1 MLNVGK
7 LVFVAL
13 FGAMAITSPCAM
25 AQTQAAGAYAQ
36 PTRAQAVRADDA
48 MAIVDVIA
56 RMNGAIDTNN
66 YPLYASYYTP
76 DGVIDSGF
84 GPPVSG
90 HAAIIASLEASAP
103 FITNKRHAAANIV
116 LNRQGRDIV
125 ATYYL
130 TVFERASS
138 VSVAGTAL
146 IVDEFRKIDGVWRV
160 VRHTTRMDP
169 ATIAALMASQPA
181 AN

>member
-1 MLNVGK
+1 MSKVK
-7 LVFVAL
+7 HIMFAAL
-13 FGAMAITSPCAM
+13 IGAMTMTAPSAM
-25 AQTQAAGAYAQ
+25 AQTPTAGAYA
-36 PTRAQAVRADDA
+36 PTSRTQAVRAEDA
-48 MAIVDVIA
+48 VAIADVIA
-56 RMNGAIDTNN
+56 RMNGAIDTND
-66 YPLYASYYTP
+66 YPLYASYYLP

-130 TVFERASS
+130 TVFDRASS

-146 IVDEFRKIDGVWRV
+146 IVDEFRKVDGVWRV

-169 ATIAALMASQPA
+169 ATIAAMMASQPA